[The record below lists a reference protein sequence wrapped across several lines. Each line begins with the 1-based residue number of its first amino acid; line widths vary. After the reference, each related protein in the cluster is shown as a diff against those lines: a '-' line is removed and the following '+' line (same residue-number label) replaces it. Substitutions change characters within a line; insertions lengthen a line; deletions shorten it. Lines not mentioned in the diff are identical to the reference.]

1 MELEWQI
8 ENAFASPG
16 KFKKFS
22 GKHPREYESVFT
34 NLEKVMRLLRC
45 GHKLGS
51 FQIGFFR
58 PEGDGVYRIGQTGVP
73 GAKESRLYIFPDEQN
88 RVMYVLNIGDKDS
101 QDMDIN
107 EAKRSANEIKLK
119 PKAS

>member
-1 MELEWQI
+1 M
-8 ENAFASPG
+8 
-16 KFKKFS
+16 
-22 GKHPREYESVFT
+22 
-34 NLEKVMRLLRC
+34 
-45 GHKLGS
+45 
-51 FQIGFFR
+51 
-58 PEGDGVYRIGQTGVP
+58 YRIGQTGVP